1 VVSDS
6 PAGREAAGLQKS
18 NQQWKKEEIM
28 GKDSSKLQ
36 GKVALVTGASRSLG
50 AAIAKR
56 LAAEGA
62 AVAITFNGSPAKA
75 DEVIRGIEAA
85 GGKGLAIK
93 ADAADANAVRAAV
106 NQTVSTFGGIDILV
120 NNAGILAI
128 APIEKFSL
136 EDFDRMI
143 AVNVRGLFVA
153 TQEAARQMRDSGRII
168 HIGSCNSSYIPFAG
182 GSVYALTK
190 GAIAA
195 FTKGL
200 ARDLGPRGIT
210 VNNVQPGP
218 TGTDMNPAKGAFA
231 DGTRPYVALQ
241 RYAKPDEIASFV
253 AFLASPEA
261 SFITGASLLADGG
274 YAA

>member
-1 VVSDS
+1 
-6 PAGREAAGLQKS
+6 
-18 NQQWKKEEIM
+18 M

-36 GKVALVTGASRSLG
+36 GKVALVTGASRGLG
-50 AAIAKR
+50 AAIARR
-56 LAAEGA
+56 LAADGA
-62 AVAITFNGSPAKA
+62 AVAITFNGSAAKA
-75 DEVIRGIEAA
+75 DEVVRAIETA

-106 NQTVSTFGGIDILV
+106 TQTVSTFGGIDILV
-120 NNAGILAI
+120 NNAGVLAI

-143 AVNVRGLFVA
+143 AVNVRGTFVA
-153 TQEAARQMRDSGRII
+153 TQEAARQMRDGGRII

-218 TGTDMNPAKGAFA
+218 TDTDMNPAKGAFA
-231 DGTRPYVALQ
+231 DSTRPYVALQ
-241 RYAKPDEIASFV
+241 RYAKPDEIANFV